1 MTSSFNHSP
10 GASNPRLHVSRQEA
24 VACWFCCRD
33 ILGGKKENCWASVR
47 GGIAA
52 CRVTRKRTALAF
64 STAMHFKYQV
74 VLVVVVI
81 VFMIV
86 AAFGTSCRTWDSP
99 SDSNNNN
106 NNNDNPNQQYSG
118 DKSLVLLQL
127 RNRHF
132 PRRSNESIAAWHAR
146 IPPPLKTNISNG
158 GDRQDLLHIGII
170 PDGNRRWSHKHG
182 MPYVSGVRTTLNT
195 LKTIAHDQNEN
206 DRTQGPSSSP
216 WNRIGSVTVFI
227 ASTLNLLH
235 RSQKDIHAC
244 IRYLRDTWIELKTKA
259 SAEQLRSVYV
269 AWVGDAS
276 IGSRWGL
283 DGLIR
288 DIETHTAEDKEEARL
303 CVYLLIDYDPF
314 IKAHNQCRAR
324 GKWVDQPFL
333 DLVIRTGNDHRLSGF
348 APTKAAYAELFFLDK
363 YAPDLTQWDI
373 DACVKEYDRRRKP
386 YGR

>member
-1 MTSSFNHSP
+1 MFRARKSLCVGF
-10 GASNPRLHVSRQEA
+10 V
-24 VACWFCCRD
+24 VATY
-33 ILGGKKENCWASVR
+33 LAKKKENRKASVR
-47 GGIAA
+47 SGGSAA
-52 CRVTRKRTALAF
+52 CAVTRKRTALAS
-64 STAMHFKYQV
+64 STTMQYQYQV

-81 VFMIV
+81 LFVIV
-86 AAFGTSCRTWDSP
+86 AAFGTWCRTQDSP
-99 SDSNNNN
+99 SDSNS
-106 NNNDNPNQQYSG
+106 NDNPNQQYAD

-132 PRRSNESIAAWHAR
+132 PRRSNEPIAAWHAR
-146 IPPPLKTNISNG
+146 IPPPLKTNISNE
-158 GDRQDLLHIGII
+158 DRQDLLHVGII
-170 PDGNRRWSHKHG
+170 PDGNRRWSREHG
-182 MPYVSGVRTTLNT
+182 MPYVSGVRTTLDT
-195 LKTIAHDQNEN
+195 LKNIARDQNA
-206 DRTQGPSSSP
+206 DPTQESSSSP

-227 ASTLNLLH
+227 ASTLNLVH

-244 IRYLRDTWIELKTKA
+244 IRYLCDTWVELKTKA
-259 SAEQLRSVYV
+259 SAKQLRSVYV

-288 DIETHTAEDKEEARL
+288 DIETHTAKDKEEARL

-314 IKAHNQCRAR
+314 MKAHNQCRAR

-348 APTKAAYAELFFLDK
+348 TPTKAAYAELFFLDK